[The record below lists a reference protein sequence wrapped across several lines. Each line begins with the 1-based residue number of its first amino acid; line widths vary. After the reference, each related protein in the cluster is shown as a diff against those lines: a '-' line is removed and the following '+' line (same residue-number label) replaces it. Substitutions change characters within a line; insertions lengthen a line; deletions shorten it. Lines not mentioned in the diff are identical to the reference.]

1 MIICITFDHKAV
13 CYNNVNLCSLDQTV
27 WAFSAYDL
35 VSGFP
40 KSLSSLGLPATVKKV
55 SAALYDEKTG
65 KTLYFVDKNY
75 YR

>member
-1 MIICITFDHKAV
+1 MT
-13 CYNNVNLCSLDQTV
+13 VNLYFLDQTV

-40 KSLSSLGLPATVKKV
+40 KSLSSLGLPTKVKKV
-55 SAALYDEKTG
+55 SAALYDQNTG
-65 KTLYFVDKNY
+65 KTLYFVDNNY

>member
-1 MIICITFDHKAV
+1 M
-13 CYNNVNLCSLDQTV
+13 NLCSLDQSV

-40 KSLSSLGLPATVKKV
+40 KSLNSLGLPAKVKKV
-55 SAALYDEKTG
+55 SAALFNENTG
-65 KTLYFVDKNY
+65 KTLYFVDNNY